1 MTGTARRPLEPA
13 VGSVRRRSG
22 GWAFRVDVGADPATG
37 RRCQVSKQGFAT
49 KRAALEAMAE
59 VVRVRRPPP
68 PRGSSSTWSLAEYL
82 EQWLSGQAA
91 HVSPA
96 TLRTY
101 RVAIAR
107 VVAQLGDL
115 PLVGVSGVDVAAWQ
129 QHLLLPDYGGRGLS
143 PATVR
148 NTRAVFH
155 KALSDAVRLGVLD
168 RNPVAATDPPANVA
182 RTASAVWS
190 ADELRRF
197 LDHVSAHRLSLAFEL
212 LATTGMRRGELLG
225 LRWGDVDWDRGALSV
240 VRSLGLVDGELV
252 TSVTKTASSRR
263 LLFLDSVTLDH
274 LRTHFEDATAAG
286 VAGDE
291 EPVIAGRHGGLVHPD
306 SFSNT
311 FDRLV
316 ATADVPRIRLHDLRH
331 TYATLAL
338 DAGMHPVVLA
348 ERLGH
353 STVATTMDLY
363 AHVTPA
369 ISRHG
374 ADAVASALFEQRP

>member
-1 MTGTARRPLEPA
+1 MTG
-13 VGSVRRRSG
+13 SVKRRSG

-37 RRCQVSKQGFAT
+37 RRCQVSKQGFTT
-49 KRAALEAMAE
+49 KRAAEQAMAE
-59 VVRVRRPPP
+59 VVRLRRPPA
-68 PRGSSSTWSLAEYL
+68 PRSASSTWSLGEYL
-82 EQWLSGQAA
+82 EQWLTREAA
-91 HVSPA
+91 RVSPA

-101 RVAIAR
+101 RLAIGR
-107 VVAQLGDL
+107 VVALLGDL
-115 PLVGVSGVDVAAWQ
+115 PLSRLSGADVAAWQ
-129 QHLLLPDYGGRGLS
+129 QHLLHPDGGGRGLS

-155 KALSDAVRLGVLD
+155 KALSDAVRLELLD

-182 RTASAVWS
+182 RKTTEVWT
-190 ADELRRF
+190 ADEVRRF
-197 LDHVSAHRLSLAFEL
+197 LDHVSGHRLSVAFRVL
-212 LATTGMRRGELLG
+212 VTTGMRRGELLG
-225 LRWGDVDWDRGALSV
+225 LRWGDVGWERGALSV

-252 TSVTKTASSRR
+252 MSPGKTATSRR
-263 LLFLDSVTLDH
+263 LVFLDDATLDG
-274 LRTHFEDATAAG
+274 LRAHFQRAVDAEAGGDSDPVVAAR
-286 VAGDE
+286 D
-291 EPVIAGRHGGLVHPD
+291 GGLVHPD

-316 ATADVPRIRLHDLRH
+316 ATAGVSRIRLHDLRH

-338 DAGMHPVVLA
+338 MAGMHPVVLA

-369 ISRHG
+369 ISR
-374 ADAVASALFEQRP
+374 DAANIVATTLWDPRR